1 MRQVFITGGTGSI
14 GSALV
19 TAFSAAGH
27 VVTFQFRA
35 EAELAGA
42 LERTTGA
49 RGLACDLAT
58 VDEVLGLEAEVSR
71 CDVLVNGA
79 GINTC
84 HDETKDVS
92 LADWNETI
100 AINLTAAFLMT
111 RFALTGMVARSWGRI
126 INISS
131 VCGLRAIAHNLPY
144 TVSKHALTGLTKT
157 VAREYGGCGITCN
170 EVCPGPTRSNLLA
183 RIAADARDR
192 FGTSEPAFYK
202 AREDAI
208 PVHRLAEPDDIAA
221 CVLFLASDAAGYVN
235 GISVPVDGGL
245 IT

>member
-1 MRQVFITGGTGSI
+1 MRRVFITGGTGSI

-19 TAFSAAGH
+19 AAFSAAGH
-27 VVTFQFRA
+27 AVTFQFRA

-42 LERTTGA
+42 LEKRTGA
-49 RGLACDLAT
+49 RAIACDLAT
-58 VDEVLGLEAEVSR
+58 IDETTGLKDEVSR

-79 GINTC
+79 GINIC

-111 RFALTGMVARSWGRI
+111 RFALTGMVARNWGRI
-126 INISS
+126 VNISS

-157 VAREYGGCGITCN
+157 VAREYGGRGITCN
-170 EVCPGPTRSNLLA
+170 EVCPGPARSRLLA
-183 RIAADARDR
+183 RIAADSRDKL
-192 FGTSEPAFYK
+192 GIPETAFYK

-208 PVHRLAEPDDIAA
+208 PAHRLAEPDDIAA

-235 GISVPVDGGL
+235 GVSMPVDGGL